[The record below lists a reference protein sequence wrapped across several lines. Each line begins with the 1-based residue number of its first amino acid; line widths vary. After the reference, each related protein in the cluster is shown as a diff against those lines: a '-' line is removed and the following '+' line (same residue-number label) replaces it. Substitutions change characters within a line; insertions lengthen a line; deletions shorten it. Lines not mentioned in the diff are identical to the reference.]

1 MMSVATGV
9 SEFLQTTLLYGN
21 THVLKAS
28 FPSHFHVL
36 YRGTVAAHTC
46 ARLAAVLQGVSYSA
60 AYYGC
65 KYFVRFLHEILK
77 KWYSVVLFPP
87 NRQKYSWRLPGSAVN
102 ISRRSRTSCSTLD
115 MSSKQTGAIC
125 AWEDDRMKFF
135 ALGGKTLTFKKPRLV
150 FRSPLVL
157 SILPPLIS

>member
-77 KWYSVVLFPP
+77 KWCSVVLFPP

-150 FRSPLVL
+150 L
-157 SILPPLIS
+157 S